1 MQNKGFHQV
10 RRSSDMSKKMEQP
23 AGLSSGF
30 TLIELLV
37 VIAIIAI
44 LVALLLPAVQQA
56 REAARRSSCK
66 NNLKQIGLALHNYLD
81 TYTVFPPAVCIS
93 NDGTVGGQWS
103 IHARI
108 MPFVEQGAL
117 YNIAILEEAY
127 AVGAPPANVRVATY
141 QCPSDPNDKA
151 RGSDHYPTSYGYS
164 AGPWFVWDN
173 TTHRKGQ
180 GAFGPNSKTS
190 DRDFTDGLTNTLAFA
205 EVKAYTPYVR
215 DGGDVTGLGAA
226 IPGNVATVSAYS
238 SGTLKG
244 NTIGG
249 TSPMASGHTEW
260 VDGRVHQTGF
270 TTTFTP
276 NTIVPIA
283 AGGAPDGD
291 FTNCREAINCTDPT
305 YAVVTSRSYH
315 TGTVNGLLMDG
326 SVRGF
331 SENIDLTT
339 WQNLS
344 IRNDGNVLGEF

>member
-1 MQNKGFHQV
+1 MRNNSF
-10 RRSSDMSKKMEQP
+10 QP
-23 AGLSSGF
+23 IQCPNSVDKQTKQSAKLYSGF

-81 TYTVFPPAVCIS
+81 TYTVFPPAVCIAR
-93 NDGTVGGQWS
+93 DGSPGGQWS

-117 YNIAILEEAY
+117 YDIAILEEAY
-127 AVGAPPANVRVATY
+127 VVGIPPANVRVATY
-141 QCPSDPNDKA
+141 QCPSDPNDKS

-173 TTHRKGQ
+173 TTHRKGL

-190 DRDFTDGLTNTLAFA
+190 DRDMTDGLTNTLAFA
-205 EVKAYTPYVR
+205 EVKAYTPYIR
-215 DGGDVTGLGAA
+215 DGGDVSGFGAA
-226 IPGNVATVSAYS
+226 IPTSVATVSAYG
-238 SGTLKG
+238 GTLKG
-244 NTIGG
+244 NMFGG

-260 VDGRVHQTGF
+260 IDGRVHQTGF

-283 AGGAPDGD
+283 AGSVPDGD
-291 FTNCREAINCTDPT
+291 FTNCREAISCAEPT